1 MDGETVRSSSA
12 RSKLQC
18 LVLEADK
25 EVETFRAERYYKI
38 LSELMEEQDDTAA
51 SARRPQP
58 ASNNLFMPGGS
69 FSESANRALAT
80 PAVRDISLC
89 FFCSG
94 DVWYRIDV
102 DHDLPQLSSYFARER
117 LNVTVPQS
125 QPVSH
130 FCCSG
135 FETID

>member
-1 MDGETVRSSSA
+1 MDGATVRSSST

-51 SARRPQP
+51 GARRPQP
-58 ASNNLFMPGGS
+58 ASNNIFIPGGS

-80 PAVRDISLC
+80 PAVRDIFMFLLLW
-89 FFCSG
+89 G
-94 DVWYRIDV
+94 HV
-102 DHDLPQLSSYFARER
+102 LS
-117 LNVTVPQS
+117 
-125 QPVSH
+125 
-130 FCCSG
+130 
-135 FETID
+135 D